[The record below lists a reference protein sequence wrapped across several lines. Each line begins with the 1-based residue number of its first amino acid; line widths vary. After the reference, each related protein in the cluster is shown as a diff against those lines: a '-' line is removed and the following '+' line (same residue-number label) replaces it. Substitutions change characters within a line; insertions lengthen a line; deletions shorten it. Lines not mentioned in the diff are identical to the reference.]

1 MATHFKNNIITTM
14 AKFFRKKEFVL
25 VLALACGIATSTYA
39 RRMEKPSPIAFD
51 QDKGGKG
58 GCNKDGG
65 GGDKGGKGGCNKD
78 GGGKGSKS

>member
-1 MATHFKNNIITTM
+1 M
-14 AKFFRKKEFVL
+14 AKFLRKKEFVL
-25 VLALACGIATSTYA
+25 VFVFACGIATSTYA
-39 RRMEKPSPIAFD
+39 RSMKKTHSIAFD

-65 GGDKGGKGGCNKD
+65 GKGGDKGGKGGCNKD

>member
-1 MATHFKNNIITTM
+1 M
-14 AKFFRKKEFVL
+14 AKFLRKKEFVL
-25 VLALACGIATSTYA
+25 LFGLACGFATSTYA
-39 RRMEKPSPIAFD
+39 RSMEKPYSVAFD

-58 GCNKDGG
+58 GCNKDG